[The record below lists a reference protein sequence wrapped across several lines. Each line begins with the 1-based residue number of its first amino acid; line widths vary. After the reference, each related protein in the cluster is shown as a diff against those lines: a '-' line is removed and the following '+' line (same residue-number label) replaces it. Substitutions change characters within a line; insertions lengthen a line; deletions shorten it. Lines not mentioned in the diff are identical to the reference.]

1 MPIKQNP
8 EQKSTIKNILF
19 TGFITGTLDGL
30 AAMLINYKV
39 NPAFVFKFIASG
51 AFGKAAFGGGAEMI
65 VAGVLFHY
73 IIAFAFSAAFY
84 LAYPFFINGLRNKY
98 AVAFI
103 YGMAAWIVMNI
114 GVVPH
119 SKITMPPG
127 YRIPVATILTG
138 MATLIICIGLPVVL
152 IADRQNKKKTDNHV
166 AKKA

>member
-1 MPIKQNP
+1 MPIKQKP

-19 TGFITGTLDGL
+19 TGFITGTLDAL

-51 AFGKAAFGGGAEMI
+51 VYGKAAFAGGAEMI

-103 YGMAAWIVMNI
+103 YGIAAWIVMNL

-119 SKITMPPG
+119 SKVTLPPG
-127 YRIPVATILTG
+127 YVIPITDKLIA
-138 MATLIICIGLPVVL
+138 MATLIICIGVPVVL
-152 IADRQNKKKTDNHV
+152 IADRQHKKKPDNHV
-166 AKKA
+166 AKRA